1 MLESEIEKEL
11 VRRVRAAGGKAFKWV
26 SPGNAGVPD
35 RIVIMPGGRIWFVE
49 LKADTGRLSPAQQ
62 RQINHLNRLG
72 VRTFILKGQ
81 KGLETFTEMIGGEA

>member
-11 VRRVRAAGGKAFKWV
+11 VRRVRTAGGKAFKWV

-49 LKADTGRLSPAQQ
+49 LKTDTGRLSPSQQ

-81 KGLETFTEMIGGEA
+81 KGLETFMEMINGN